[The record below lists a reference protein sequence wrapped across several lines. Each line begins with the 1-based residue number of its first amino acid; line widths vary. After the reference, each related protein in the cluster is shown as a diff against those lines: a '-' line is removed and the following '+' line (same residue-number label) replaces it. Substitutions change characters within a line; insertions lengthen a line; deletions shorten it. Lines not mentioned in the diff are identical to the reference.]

1 MSKANSTLCAKD
13 EERPLRI
20 TRSRAKFLGGPSSEN
35 EGKRE
40 TASKRV
46 VSSENKTCAVVPH
59 RKRRAGLTDVTNITA
74 KLHDKRV
81 KQSNFQV

>member
-1 MSKANSTLCAKD
+1 MSMSKANSTLCAKD

-20 TRSRAKFLGGPSSEN
+20 TRSRAKVLGGPSSEN
-35 EGKRE
+35 EGKR
-40 TASKRV
+40 ARV
-46 VSSENKTCAVVPH
+46 VSSENQTCVVVPH

-74 KLHDKRV
+74 KPHDKRV